1 MMDDK
6 MKGKLG
12 YNLKPG
18 DKHYRAFVGPPNRF
32 DVIAAMQFNL
42 LTFLGLRE
50 HHFLLDIGCGS
61 LRAGRLFIPYL
72 LPGGYFGVEPE
83 RWLVEE
89 GIENELGKDLITI
102 KKPQIAY
109 NSEFNFKNF
118 KTQFDFVIAQSIFSH
133 ASSEQIKLC
142 LLEASS
148 CLKPEGIF
156 VATFNKGNQD
166 YQGSK
171 WVYPDSV
178 KYTEKTM
185 KFFANQANLG
195 FKIIDWPHPTGQTWA
210 IFCHQQY
217 LSKISDPTYLFC
229 K

>member
-1 MMDDK
+1 
-6 MKGKLG
+6 MKEKLG

-18 DKHYRAFVGPPNRF
+18 DKHYRAFVGPSNRF
-32 DVIAAMQFNL
+32 DVIGAMKFNL

-61 LRAGRLFIPYL
+61 LPAGRLFIPYL

-102 KKPQIAY
+102 KNPQIVY

-133 ASSEQIKLC
+133 ASSEQKGVMAATVDQIAEVIFKQGAKRSYKWSLEKAHKLK
-142 LLEASS
+142 EAAERD
-148 CLKPEGIF
+148 PFIR
-156 VATFNKGNQD
+156 N
-166 YQGSK
+166 
-171 WVYPDSV
+171 
-178 KYTEKTM
+178 
-185 KFFANQANLG
+185 FF
-195 FKIIDWPHPTGQTWA
+195 
-210 IFCHQQY
+210 
-217 LSKISDPTYLFC
+217 
-229 K
+229 